1 MKKIIILEL
10 LRGTGLGDSTLRA
23 VFWFAIPAARRVP
36 LTGATSAYRNASAAE
51 LLSLT
56 TGEVLEEIIEVQLPP
71 GTSTAAARG
80 VLEVRYFRRETEIG
94 NLPNVNQFYGSYWNG
109 TTWTVA

>member
-23 VFWFAIPAARRVP
+23 VLWFAIPAARRVP
-36 LTGATSAYRNASAAE
+36 VAGATSAWRNASAGE
-51 LLSLT
+51 LASLA
-56 TGEVLEEIIEVQLPP
+56 TGEVLEEVIELQLPP
-71 GTSTAAARG
+71 GTSAAAARG
-80 VLEVRYFRRETEIG
+80 VLEARYSRRETDIG

-109 TTWTVA
+109 TSWTVA